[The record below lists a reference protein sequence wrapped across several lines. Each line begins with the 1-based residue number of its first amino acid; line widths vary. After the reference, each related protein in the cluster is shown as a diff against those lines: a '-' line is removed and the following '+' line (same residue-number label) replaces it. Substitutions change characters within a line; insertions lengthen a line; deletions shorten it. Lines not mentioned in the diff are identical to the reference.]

1 MTEQSP
7 VINATIDN
15 NPANT
20 NENSNQNVEQ
30 ETTNAT
36 SEQEITEKTE
46 LAELPNKTE
55 FPEQTNAETSSK
67 VLSEQS
73 PTKVSTPKPEK
84 NRNQIDAEVLAELKE
99 CLATKRTIQAKV
111 EDRVRGGLKLNYK
124 GVALFLPTSHFDVR
138 SNPNEEEL
146 IRAVGD
152 LLEVEVL
159 EINDDVPTHKRNII
173 VSRKNLLET
182 KFWNNIKVGDIVS
195 GPVSSITTFGI
206 FIDIGGYEGLV
217 HISRLSRKKIDNPKN
232 FAKKGDILQAKV
244 VEVDTERKRI
254 GLSIVDLEPSPW
266 LNINEKYPVGSTVN
280 AKVKRFVDFGAFVE
294 LENGIEGLIRNADLS
309 WTQRIN
315 HPKEVLTIGQEIQAQ
330 VTSINPDKELISL
343 SYRATQPNPWKD
355 IEQKIQVGSQKT
367 GIVKQIK
374 NEGVVITIEDSID
387 GFMPKS
393 KMRNLM
399 KGNKI
404 PFKKGEQI
412 EVVVAD
418 IAPAQQSLILEPKD
432 FEQPETKERK
442 ESRSEQ
448 KEKKQKQ
455 HKEETNNTQP
465 IEMTTT
471 EVGNFSFSDILG
483 EEILSKLLNK
493 R

>member
-15 NPANT
+15 NPANLV
-20 NENSNQNVEQ
+20 ENSNKNVDQ
-30 ETTNAT
+30 ETTNTTTGQVVTET
-36 SEQEITEKTE
+36 STPPEISQ
-46 LAELPNKTE
+46 
-55 FPEQTNAETSSK
+55 QTNTETVTSTPN
-67 VLSEQS
+67 EQDS
-73 PTKVSTPKPEK
+73 TKVPTPKPEK

-99 CLATKRTIQAKV
+99 CQATKKTILAKV

-159 EINDDVPTHKRNII
+159 EINDDVPSHKRNII
-173 VSRKNLLET
+173 VSRKNLLEA
-182 KFWNNIKVGDIVS
+182 KFWNEIKVGDIVS

-217 HISRLSRKKIDNPKN
+217 HVSRLSRKRIDNPKN

-244 VEVDTERKRI
+244 IEVDTEKKRI

-266 LNINEKYPVGSTVN
+266 LTVNEKYPVGSIVN

-294 LENGIEGLIRNADLS
+294 LDNGIEGLIRNADLS

-315 HPKEVLTIGQEIQAQ
+315 HPKEILTIGQEIQAQ

-343 SYRATQPNPWKD
+343 SYRATQPNPWND
-355 IEQKIQVGSQKT
+355 IEQNIQVGNEKVGT
-367 GIVKQIK
+367 IKQIK
-374 NEGVVITIEDSID
+374 NEGLVITIDNILD

-404 PFKKGEQI
+404 PFKKGDQI
-412 EVVVAD
+412 EVVISD
-418 IAPAQQSLILEPKD
+418 IAPAQQSLILEPKAN
-432 FEQPETKERK
+432 EQETKERR
-442 ESRSEQ
+442 EPRIEQ
-448 KEKKQKQ
+448 KDKKPKQ
-455 HKEETNNTQP
+455 QKEETPSNQP

-471 EVGNFSFSDILG
+471 EVGNFSFSDILS
-483 EEILSKLLNK
+483 EDVLTKLLNK
-493 R
+493 Q